1 MSADDTIHVDQ
12 VEEFRLLTPHND
24 PSFIILR
31 VKTRD
36 GTVHNF
42 GMDRA
47 SLTHTVRVW
56 AFDLGAIESAI
67 ETGAPLPG
75 KPFGSA
81 DKQAS

>member
-1 MSADDTIHVDQ
+1 MSADDTIQVDQ

-56 AFDLGAIESAI
+56 AFDLGAIEIAI

-75 KPFGSA
+75 KQFGST
-81 DKQAS
+81 DKKAS

>member
-12 VEEFRLLTPHND
+12 VSEFRLLTPHND

-31 VKTRD
+31 VKTSD
-36 GTVHNF
+36 GKVHNF

-75 KPFGSA
+75 KQFGSA
-81 DKQAS
+81 DKKAS